1 MGRAPN
7 PGGPQRVTA
16 HVVPRAKPYPD
27 DGGGAGDEEEKT
39 TIESGWEDEASTTVE
54 QGQLDSKVR
63 NELGLELPTPPRV
76 QQQQQSTGITH
87 TGAVDEPTVDDQHV
101 PQLSTITP
109 LRQDQNARLSIT
121 QGNDTGQT
129 FEIIPGKTY
138 TIGRAIDNDVV
149 LTDIAVSRKHFDLR
163 FEDGSWVIVDRGSG
177 NGTVV
182 NGNVEDNPF
191 MLASGD
197 VIEIGN
203 TVFRFEQ
210 EKGTAVGHGR
220 QHIEPLEDEE
230 ELSTVAGKPMRAE
243 VIEVVEPAP
252 VARPRSDRPVHERP
266 KTLPPPLPLRSAPAT
281 QPPPLNLPPQP
292 MSTMPPLGSRP
303 SMLGE
308 PMPTMNPM
316 VPMPTGS
323 QPRPA
328 AYPTYPQATE
338 IPPHSV
344 HAQMLLIQTQNRRG
358 DGSTMHVPPTPYD
371 GMVAAPS
378 LRWSPQQLT
387 KRAKLIFAGAG
398 IAALAAIATIA
409 IVSSDDKPKTTA
421 KKAATVETIKQP
433 DPAAKIETPAPPPV
447 ETAKPETQQI
457 ATPTIKVDPPK
468 KIETPPVK
476 VEAPKTEA
484 KVEPKVEPKKV
495 EAKVEPKR
503 EEPKRVEPK
512 RVEPKKVVESPPP
525 PKDPP
530 KEIKREPKRVATAD
544 SSSAKSKAESL
555 YRAKKFND
563 ASATLMSASKSASDE
578 EARDLKKTAEYYS
591 GLGKAL
597 NAGMAPGTDAIV
609 AFENL
614 RRASNYDRNLGGFYD
629 SDIQSKLAQVAPKA
643 AFSYYAK
650 KNYQAARVAVIAAE
664 QYGNS
669 EGVSIVRQKLESV
682 ARDLYNEA
690 QADNFSSANSK
701 DKLKQI
707 KLIVDSKS
715 PWYQKA
721 NKALGT

>member
-1 MGRAPN
+1 
-7 PGGPQRVTA
+7 
-16 HVVPRAKPYPD
+16 VPRAKPYPD
-27 DGGGAGDEEEKT
+27 DGGGVGDEEEKT

-54 QGQLDSKVR
+54 QGQLDNKVR
-63 NELGLELPTPPRV
+63 NELGTELPTPPRA
-76 QQQQQSTGITH
+76 QPQQSTGITH

-191 MLASGD
+191 MLATGD

-210 EKGTAVGHGR
+210 DKGATGVGHSR

-243 VIEVVEPAP
+243 VIEVVEQAP
-252 VARPRSDRPVHERP
+252 PPRARSDRPVHERP
-266 KTLPPPLPLRSAPAT
+266 KTLPPPLPLRGAPAT
-281 QPPPLNLPPQP
+281 QPPPLSLPPQP
-292 MSTMPPLGSRP
+292 MSTMPPLANRAAP
-303 SMLGE
+303 VMLGD
-308 PMPTMNPM
+308 PIPPMNPM
-316 VPMPTGS
+316 PVMPQGTA
-323 QPRPA
+323 PRPV
-328 AYPTYPQATE
+328 AYPTYPQATD

-371 GMVAAPS
+371 GIAAAPS
-378 LRWSPQQLT
+378 LRWSPPQLT

-421 KKAATVETIKQP
+421 KKAATVEPIKQP
-433 DPAAKIETPAPPPV
+433 DPVTKVETPAPPTPVV
-447 ETAKPETQQI
+447 ETAKPEAQ
-457 ATPTIKVDPPK
+457 
-468 KIETPPVK
+468 KIETPVI
-476 VEAPKTEA
+476 
-484 KVEPKVEPKKV
+484 KVEPKKPEV
-495 EAKVEPKR
+495 EKIVETPPPPPKKTEPKVEQKV
-503 EEPKRVEPK
+503 EPKRVEPK
-512 RVEPKKVVESPPP
+512 REPKRVVESPRE
-525 PKDPP
+525 
-530 KEIKREPKRVATAD
+530 KEVKREPKRVATAD
-544 SSSAKSKAESL
+544 ASSAKSKAESL

-563 ASATLMSASKSASDE
+563 ASATLMSAAKSADGDD
-578 EARDLKKTAEYYS
+578 ARELKKLAEYYS
-591 GLGKAL
+591 GLGKAM
-597 NAGMAPGTDAIV
+597 NAGMAPGTDAVV

-614 RRASNYDRNLGGFYD
+614 RRASNYDKNVGGAFD

-650 KNYQAARVAVIAAE
+650 KNYQAARIAVLAAE
-664 QYGNS
+664 QFGNADS
-669 EGVSIVRQKLESV
+669 VSIVRQKLESV

-690 QADNFSSANSK
+690 QSEGFSSASGK

-721 NKALGT
+721 TKALST

>member
-1 MGRAPN
+1 
-7 PGGPQRVTA
+7 
-16 HVVPRAKPYPD
+16 VPRAKPYPD
-27 DGGGAGDEEEKT
+27 AVGEVGEGDEEEKT

-54 QGQLDSKVR
+54 QGQLDNKIR
-63 NELGLELPTPPRV
+63 NELGLELPTPPRS
-76 QQQQQSTGITH
+76 QQQQLSTGITQ

-121 QGNDTGQT
+121 QGNDTGQA
-129 FEIIPGKTY
+129 FEILPGKTY

-210 EKGTAVGHGR
+210 DKGATGVGHSR

-243 VIEVVEPAP
+243 VIEVVEQAP
-252 VARPRSDRPVHERP
+252 PLRARSDRPLYDRP
-266 KTLPPPLPLRSAPAT
+266 KTLPPPLPLRGNPAT
-281 QPPPLNLPPQP
+281 QPPPLSLPPQAS
-292 MSTMPPLGSRP
+292 STLPLPQMANRPPP
-303 SMLGE
+303 AMLGE
-308 PMPTMNPM
+308 PIAPMNPM
-316 VPMPTGS
+316 VTMPQGT
-323 QPRPA
+323 QPRPI
-328 AYPTYPQATE
+328 AYPTYPQGPD

-371 GMVAAPS
+371 GMVAAPNLS
-378 LRWSPQQLT
+378 RWSPPQLT

-409 IVSSDDKPKTTA
+409 IVSSDDKPKASA
-421 KKAATVETIKQP
+421 KKAATVEPIKQP
-433 DPAAKIETPAPPPV
+433 EPVAKIETLTPPTPVV
-447 ETAKPETQQI
+447 ETPKPEVKI
-457 ATPTIKVDPPK
+457 ETPVIKVEPK
-468 KIETPPVK
+468 KPEAQKIETPPK
-476 VEAPKTEA
+476 KTEQR
-484 KVEPKVEPKKV
+484 VE
-495 EAKVEPKR
+495 KR
-503 EEPKRVEPK
+503 VEPKRVEPK
-512 RVEPKKVVESPPP
+512 RVESPPRE
-525 PKDPP
+525 
-530 KEIKREPKRVATAD
+530 KEPKREPKRVATAD

-555 YRAKKFND
+555 YRAKKFSD
-563 ASATLMSASKSASDE
+563 ASSTLMSAAKSASDD
-578 EARDLKKTAEYYS
+578 EARELKKLAEYYS
-591 GLGKAL
+591 GLGKAM
-597 NAGMAPGTDAIV
+597 NAGMAPGTDATV

-614 RRASNYDRNLGGFYD
+614 RRASNYDKNVGGFYD
-629 SDIQSKLAQVAPKA
+629 SDIQSKLALVAPKA

-650 KNYQAARVAVIAAE
+650 KNYQAARVAVISAE
-664 QYGNS
+664 QYGNA

-682 ARDLYNEA
+682 ARDLYNDA
-690 QADNFSSANSK
+690 QSDKFQSSSSK

-721 NKALGT
+721 SKALGT

>member
-27 DGGGAGDEEEKT
+27 GDREGDEEEKT

-54 QGQLDSKVR
+54 QGQLDSKIR
-63 NELGLELPTPPRV
+63 NELGLELPTPPRAP
-76 QQQQQSTGITH
+76 QQQQATGITH
-87 TGAVDEPTVDDQHV
+87 TGAVDEPTVDDQHA

-109 LRQDQNARLSIT
+109 LRQDQNARLTIT

-129 FEIIPGKTY
+129 FEILPGKTY

-210 EKGTAVGHGR
+210 EKGATAVGHGR
-220 QHIEPLEDEE
+220 QHIEPLEEDE
-230 ELSTVAGKPMRAE
+230 ELSTVAGKPMRQEVAE
-243 VIEVVEPAP
+243 EPAP
-252 VARPRSDRPVHERP
+252 PRARSDRPVHERP
-266 KTLPPPLPLRSAPAT
+266 KTLPPPLPLRGNPAT
-281 QPPPLNLPPQP
+281 QPPPLGLPPQP
-292 MSTMPPLGSRP
+292 ASTMPLPQMANRP
-303 SMLGE
+303 PPAMLGD
-308 PMPTMNPM
+308 PMGLPSTIPGQ
-316 VPMPTGS
+316 PPP
-323 QPRPA
+323 PRPA
-328 AYPTYPQATE
+328 YPQYPQATE

-344 HAQMLLIQTQNRRG
+344 HALLIQTQNRRG
-358 DGSTMHVPPTPYD
+358 DGSTMHVPPTPYE
-371 GMVAAPS
+371 GMVATPQ
-378 LRWSPQQLT
+378 LRWSPPQLT
-387 KRAKLIFAGAG
+387 KRTKLFVAGAG
-398 IAALAAIATIA
+398 LAVFAAIMTIA
-409 IVSSDDKPKTTA
+409 IVSSDDKPKAAA
-421 KKAATVETIKQP
+421 KKTSATVEAIKP
-433 DPAAKIETPAPPPV
+433 EPVAKTETPPAPTPTVEPQKIEPQKTETPVIKV
-447 ETAKPETQQI
+447 EPKKTDTAK
-457 ATPTIKVDPPK
+457 V
-468 KIETPPVK
+468 IETPPIK
-476 VEAPKTEA
+476 IEAPPPPKKT
-484 KVEPKVEPKKV
+484 EPKVEPKKV
-495 EAKVEPKR
+495 E
-503 EEPKRVEPK
+503 PK
-512 RVEPKKVVESPPP
+512 RVEPKKIVETPP
-525 PKDPP
+525 PKKTEP
-530 KEIKREPKRVATAD
+530 KVEPKRVAVAD
-544 SSSAKSKAESL
+544 SSAAKSKAESL

-563 ASATLMSASKSASDE
+563 ASATLMSAAKSAPDD
-578 EARDLKKTAEYYS
+578 EARDLKKLAEYYS
-591 GLGKAL
+591 GLGKAM

-614 RRASNYDRNLGGFYD
+614 RRASNYDKNAGGFYD

-664 QYGNS
+664 QYGNA

-682 ARDLYNEA
+682 ARDLYHEA
-690 QADNFSSANSK
+690 QADNFQSATSK

-715 PWYQKA
+715 QWYQKA
-721 NKALGT
+721 DKALRS